1 VVLVALLPAA
11 IAASAVFFVARWI
24 VGDTVAAAAA
34 VAVVLAILSVEAA
47 LGIRW
52 LGTRFEKF
60 DLSAE
65 MRA

>member
-1 VVLVALLPAA
+1 
-11 IAASAVFFVARWI
+11 
-24 VGDTVAAAAA
+24 
-34 VAVVLAILSVEAA
+34 VLAILGGEAV